1 MILKD
6 TLEIAYEISKLVKFS
21 PKQEAKL
28 EPVKEEICDTS
39 SGFSKFSKF
48 FFCVVHFRYI
58 LVFGA
63 FLSFVLFFH
72 PVEPYLRR
80 CYPYEVF
87 LWAQLF

>member
-39 SGFSKFSKF
+39 SGFSKFSAT
-48 FFCVVHFRYI
+48 RWLSELTLLI
-58 LVFGA
+58 LF
-63 FLSFVLFFH
+63 
-72 PVEPYLRR
+72 
-80 CYPYEVF
+80 
-87 LWAQLF
+87 